1 MNELYLAVMLICS
14 LTGECSI
21 FSDKT
26 GPAMSIPGCH
36 QRLDNMSIRVQKG
49 SQAIVEKLGA
59 YNTDEMFRGFCINP
73 SFPQEAELKRYDI

>member
-26 GPAMSIPGCH
+26 GPAMSIEGCRS
-36 QRLDNMSIRVQKG
+36 RLDKMSIRVQKG
-49 SQAIVEKLGA
+49 SLAIMEKIGS
-59 YNTDEMFRGFCINP
+59 YNTDEMFRGFCVNP
-73 SFPQEAELKRYDI
+73 NIPQEAELKRYDI